1 MSALI
6 SRSAILTASRLSNFA
21 IQLFSPMLLV
31 RILDVVAY
39 GQYQE
44 FMVYAMLLTSVCAF
58 GVDSSLT
65 YFIPRF
71 PERERSFVSQT
82 SIITL
87 AVSTL
92 CLSTLLLTKPLFLKF
107 ASYDFVAPLAAY
119 VFFFI
124 NLNWL
129 EYYWISKRQ
138 PRLVLYYSAVRLII
152 RLGVLLLVAYVTRD
166 VLEILWSMV
175 AIEALRVLL
184 AFIYFSSRGIFV
196 RDIRRSEMAEQL
208 SFALPVG
215 AAAVLQNSGRSI
227 GKIFV
232 SSTLGPAALAFYAVG
247 SYLAPIIRMMR
258 SGINDAVYPE
268 LVRAH
273 NKPGAAIQLW
283 QRVNVLNCVMFFP
296 AFVLAVYYAEPII
309 TTLFTRTYLPAVP
322 IFNVYAFF
330 LLRRCFNT
338 DVLLRTTGRT
348 GFMFWGTIGSLAA
361 NVILIMLL
369 SRTMGMIGPAIAFI
383 VAEIALEL
391 YYAQRARRVLQL
403 TVANLAD
410 WGSIVRI
417 AGGCGLALPIL
428 IGFSLLPGPELVRMA
443 VAAPLY
449 FSLVLFLAHRF
460 GVKDVGRVVAYAWS
474 RLHGRSSP

>member
-6 SRSAILTASRLSNFA
+6 SRTAILTASRMSNFA

-31 RILDVVAY
+31 RILDLVAY

-44 FMVYAMLLTSVCAF
+44 FTIYAMLLISLCAF
-58 GVDSSLT
+58 AVDSSLT

-87 AVSTL
+87 AASTL
-92 CLSTLLLTKPLFLKF
+92 FLSTLVLAKPLVLKF
-107 ASYDFVAPLAAY
+107 ASYDFIAPLAAY
-119 VFFFI
+119 VFFFV

-129 EYYWISKRQ
+129 EYYWIAKRQ
-138 PRLVLYYSAVRLII
+138 PRFVLFYSAVRLVV

-166 VLEILWSMV
+166 VLTILWSMV
-175 AIEALRVLL
+175 VVEALRVLL
-184 AFIYFSSRGIFV
+184 AFVYFSRKGLFV
-196 RDIRRSEMAEQL
+196 GDIRRSEVAEQL
-208 SFALPVG
+208 SFAVPVG

-227 GKIFV
+227 GKIFT
-232 SSTLGPAALAFYAVG
+232 SITLGPTALAYYAVG
-247 SYLAPIIRMMR
+247 SYLAPLIRMMR

-273 NKPGAAIQLW
+273 NTPGGALRLW

-296 AFVLAVYYAEPII
+296 AFVLAVFYSEQII
-309 TTLFTRTYLPAVP
+309 TTLFTRAYLPAVQV
-322 IFNVYAFF
+322 FNVYALF

-348 GFMFWGTIGSLAA
+348 GFMLWGTIGSLVA
-361 NVILIMLL
+361 NVLLILLL
-369 SRTMGMIGPAIAFI
+369 SRAMGMIGPAIAFI
-383 VAEIALEL
+383 AAEIALEL

-403 TVANLAD
+403 SVANLAD
-410 WGSIVRI
+410 WSSIVRI
-417 AGGCGLALPIL
+417 ATSCLLAFPIL
-428 IGFSLLPGPELVRMA
+428 IGFSLLPGSGLLRMS

-449 FSLVLFLAHRF
+449 YSLVLLLAYRF
-460 GVKDVGRVVAYAWS
+460 GVPDVGRVVGYAWS
-474 RLHGRSSP
+474 RLRGR